1 MRMGGNSKACWQTD
15 GSEFSFSFLLFSFS
29 LSYFFS
35 SFFLLSDIVG
45 GGQKSG
51 DPAVCQYRKQTK
63 IRTICVSKMGQV
75 GCNRRN
81 TRSCHL
87 CFFFYPAVWIFFF
100 ISSSSLSIFIF
111 TDIHAHILIWALAS
125 GVGSFLVLLPFLNLW
140 EAFFFPLPVL
150 DYT

>member
-1 MRMGGNSKACWQTD
+1 MRFHSY
-15 GSEFSFSFLLFSFS
+15 SFLFL
-29 LSYFFS
+29 LAIFF
-35 SFFLLSDIVG
+35 FRLSDIVG

-51 DPAVCQYRKQTK
+51 DPVVCQYRKQTK

-75 GCNRRN
+75 GCNRRD

-87 CFFFYPAVWIFFF
+87 CFFFFYPAVWIFFF

-111 TDIHAHILIWALAS
+111 TDIHTHLLIWALTS